1 MKFGIQLF
9 GVLKDRRSDTM
20 DALRSLAGL
29 IPRPE
34 GNEKLLQTQ
43 ELFVCCHGWSGSF
56 AAGSP
61 YAFFGRAD
69 RPDDRFA
76 DDFRRQGADQVPV
89 GAGNEY
95 GHPHGSVISRLQARH
110 CAILRTDEE
119 KTIVLTSDAESVRRV
134 R

>member
-89 GAGNEY
+89 GAGPFSPRD
-95 GHPHGSVISRLQARH
+95 GHHDTRCPGFFKPYTSRN
-110 CAILRTDEE
+110 
-119 KTIVLTSDAESVRRV
+119 
-134 R
+134 